1 VRGGLC
7 PIFMCQFGPPQSV
20 PRRTHARRSRDRW
33 LSAVLLMAA
42 GTWLAQVG
50 WPLQARKPAAPVPA
64 PAEPAVEVQ
73 PSPQLFVT
81 LCALYA
87 AGHPVPASLQGAPV
101 VVARRA
107 SSFRGPVVDRLRQ
120 FYSAHRGGS
129 AAETL
134 SRYVSFAFMVGPPP
148 DFALQYPK
156 NQLPPEI
163 QTLEGWQALLAE
175 FYREQP
181 VAALWEQVQTDY
193 RQQALR
199 MRAPLAQFVRL
210 GTGYLRELELE
221 ESGRRFLV
229 LVEPLLGNVA
239 EFRIYGERYVLALD
253 PARPGALDDV
263 RHAFLHFLV
272 DPLVF
277 RHRAE
282 VNTKRFLLNYAVRA
296 PQLPELYR
304 NDFVALAD
312 ECLVR
317 AIALRLEKP
326 SPAALNTALDRSDRE
341 GYTLVRPLYSGLSRY
356 EESELSFEDYFP
368 DLFRSIDLSVEARR
382 EEQIVFSPAEPE
394 APRAAEPVRD
404 DVAYWLAQGNQQIA
418 EQHGSAA
425 VESFEQALA
434 RSPENPRALY
444 GLAVA
449 SLLTGQGQRARGLL
463 ERLARSEP
471 VAHEDPEVAGWAHVY
486 LGRLDDLQGR
496 REEAL
501 QEYRAALDVQGI
513 PEPVRRAAESGLREP
528 YRPTRPEARPQPR

>member
-1 VRGGLC
+1 
-7 PIFMCQFGPPQSV
+7 MCQFGPPQSV
-20 PRRTHARRSRDRW
+20 SRRVQARPRRGRW
-33 LSAVLLMAA
+33 LLAVLLTVAA
-42 GTWLAQVG
+42 TWPAQAG
-50 WPLQARKPAAPVPA
+50 WALQTRSSSGRAPAAA
-64 PAEPAVEVQ
+64 QPAVAVQ
-73 PSPQLFVT
+73 PSPQLFAT

-87 AGHPVPASLQGAPV
+87 AGHPIPASLQAPYV
-101 VVARRA
+101 TVARRA
-107 SSFRGPVVDRLRQ
+107 SSFRGPAVDRLRE
-120 FYSAHRGGS
+120 FYSNHRADS

-134 SRYVSFAFMVGPPP
+134 SRYVSFAFVVGPPP
-148 DFALQYPK
+148 DFALQYPRDM
-156 NQLPPEI
+156 LPPEARA
-163 QTLEGWQALLAE
+163 LDGWQPLLVE

-181 VAALWEQVQTDY
+181 VAALWEQVQADY
-193 RQQALR
+193 RRQALVLQ
-199 MRAPLAQFVRL
+199 APLAQFVRL

-221 ESGRRFLV
+221 ENGRTFAV

-239 EFRIYGERYVLALD
+239 EFRIYGERYLLALD

-282 VNTKRFLLNYAVRA
+282 VNTKRLLLNYAARA
-296 PQLPELYR
+296 PRLPEAYR

-341 GYTLVRPLYSGLSRY
+341 GFTLVRPLYTGLSRY

-368 DLFRSIDLSVEARR
+368 DLFRSFDLSVEARR
-382 EEQIVFSPAEPE
+382 EERIAFSPAEPE
-394 APRAAEPVRD
+394 APKVVEPVRD
-404 DVAYWLAQGNQQIA
+404 DVSYWLAQGNQQIA
-418 EQHGSAA
+418 EQDGSAA

-463 ERLARSEP
+463 ERLARSAP
-471 VAHEDPEVAGWAHVY
+471 VAHDDPEVAGWAHVY

-496 REEAL
+496 REEAIE
-501 QEYRAALDVQGI
+501 EYRAALGVQGI
-513 PEPVRRAAESGLREP
+513 PEPVRRAAENGLREP
-528 YRPTRPEARPQPR
+528 YRPSRPETRPRQP